1 MDLAPMK
8 RDIDDLISQFAAADS
23 TRFTDMKQVWLSNKF
38 SYIYDA
44 RPTCTNS
51 LALFMQSLYSHS
63 IGHLISPDSSLSR
76 RLGGLY
82 CLYCLYETQ
91 PFKPP
96 FKVYLSLEEL
106 KKLRKIVA
114 DAKVRGVSAASA
126 VVKRMLEKNVF
137 LFGCVETNEG
147 LKGKVDELTE
157 LENARIKAACKKLFD
172 DTKIEE
178 FIHMDL
184 GMEVDLRKVKQMCRD
199 YEELKRVAAVE
210 GGDEEMKGV
219 SEGKELVGDA
229 MEKIAKEWDAQREVF
244 YRQTGLSQ
252 KLNEDE
258 QQQQQQEEEGD
269 DDSFDKELEQMLS
282 EA

>member
-23 TRFTDMKQVWLSNKF
+23 TRFSDMKQVWLSKKF
-38 SYIYDA
+38 SYIYNA
-44 RPTCTNS
+44 RPTCANS

-82 CLYCLYETQ
+82 CLYCLHETQ
-91 PFKPP
+91 PLMPP
-96 FKVYLSLEEL
+96 FKIYLSLEEL
-106 KKLRKIVA
+106 KKVRSLVA
-114 DAKVRGVSAASA
+114 EAKVRGLGAAA
-126 VVKRMLEKNVF
+126 ALVRRLLEKKAF

-157 LENARIKAACKKLFD
+157 LENRRIRAACEKLFGES
-172 DTKIEE
+172 KIEE

-184 GMEVDLRKVKQMCRD
+184 GMEVDLGKVKQMSRE
-199 YEELKRVAAVE
+199 YKELKRVAAVE
-210 GGDEEMKGV
+210 GGDEE
-219 SEGKELVGDA
+219 LLGDVI
-229 MEKIAKEWDAQREVF
+229 EKIAKEWDAQREVF

-252 KLNEDE
+252 KLNEEE
-258 QQQQQQEEEGD
+258 QQLLQQEEEGD
-269 DDSFDKELEQMLS
+269 DDQCFDKELEQILS
-282 EA
+282 EQ